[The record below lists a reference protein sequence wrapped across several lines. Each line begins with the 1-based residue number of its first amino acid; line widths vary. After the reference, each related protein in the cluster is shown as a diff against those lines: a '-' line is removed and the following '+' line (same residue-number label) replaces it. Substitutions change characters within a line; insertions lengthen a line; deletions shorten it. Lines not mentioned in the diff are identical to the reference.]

1 MRKRRTNKKVN
12 TVKVKLT
19 PTSIEITE
27 EDTIE
32 LYPGSASK
40 DYTAAA
46 KPMSTNG
53 SVLYITE
60 SEVNNLIG
68 WYTQAEV
75 AEFLRSKSK
84 QLPILRNT
92 PYRMSDSLSIKGRK
106 SKLYH
111 TKDIIKAIEPYIRK
125 DSEIEGYAYYKPT
138 ILTNA

>member
-1 MRKRRTNKKVN
+1 MRKRRTNKNVN
-12 TVKVKLT
+12 RVKVQVT

-32 LYPGSASK
+32 LYPGVASK
-40 DYTAAA
+40 DYNVTA

-60 SEVNNLIG
+60 SEVKNLIG
-68 WYTQAEV
+68 WYNQSEV
-75 AEFLRSKSK
+75 AEFLRSKVK
-84 QLPILRNT
+84 QLPILRQI

-111 TKDIIKAIEPYIRK
+111 TNDIIKAIAPYIRK
-125 DSEIEGYAYYKPT
+125 DSEVEGYAYYKPT

>member
-12 TVKVKLT
+12 KVKVKLT

-32 LYPGSASK
+32 LYPGSASN
-40 DYTAAA
+40 DYNVSA

-60 SEVNNLIG
+60 SEVKNLIG

-75 AEFLRSKSK
+75 SEFLRSKGK
-84 QLPILRNT
+84 QLPILRNM

-138 ILTNA
+138 I